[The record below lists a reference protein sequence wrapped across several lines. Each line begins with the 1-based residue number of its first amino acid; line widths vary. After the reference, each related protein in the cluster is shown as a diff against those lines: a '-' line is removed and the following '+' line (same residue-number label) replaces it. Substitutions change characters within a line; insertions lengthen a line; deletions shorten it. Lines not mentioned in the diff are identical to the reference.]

1 MEVYSPKK
9 FKSASFSKNEITINP
24 KTEQEIKE
32 SIRFVKVAKPVKSK
46 EESRGETM
54 NEWMKR
60 VFYERLRAF
69 FEYEEVP

>member
-9 FKSASFSKNEITINP
+9 FKSASFSKNEINISSKP
-24 KTEQEIKE
+24 DQEIKE
-32 SIRFVKVAKPVKSK
+32 SIRFVRVEKAVKSK